1 MTERKTI
8 KNYCK
13 YCDQAFLSK
22 YVRDMHEKVKHGS
35 GYVSA
40 EKPKKMPV
48 IKKPKKEPKSLQIL
62 PVKTEPNID
71 LPAGIMD
78 FGQPPEAQF
87 TDQDLLNF
95 VDKKHQ
101 AMNKH
106 GKKNQSKPPPQGQHN
121 IRIPEDMLFPVPE
134 ELLLKEG
141 YMHTSAAPPTNY
153 APGNGAVNGL
163 GQQLQTAALPKA
175 KQGVAVI
182 SGAKAPKAR
191 PPRAPKAPAP
201 RVQAPPLVP
210 QNDSKYDLQK
220 ELGFMEPTFT
230 KSGLVTPSVHQSGL
244 GAPRPPPSQQLYLRT
259 QPAPAPAMPPSNG
272 PSQEAIIMARNAMR
286 IQSSPG
292 QHSPLVLNSQQ
303 SLASYSPQHVQ
314 RSSSLGYEA
323 LRSPEMQLAASP
335 RPVHRRS
342 IEERSPGPFLPQQ
355 QQQQQQQ
362 RPAVIQ
368 ENSYRPATVL
378 KATSRATYSSPEPV
392 VPQQAPRPIALESR
406 SVIFPSKPL
415 PKEDLKSVQV
425 MQAAPAYRPPPAS
438 KPPDDLLAQTLQLS
452 EIDGFDFT
460 EEKDMPN
467 LVSTQEITLG
477 DLKHLRTETVSIPGA
492 QVLRGQQV
500 KQLPI
505 VTNGGDQ
512 KLEDLLDFSNITYQD
527 VRQLIGPTENM
538 IVYPEAD
545 GSYSEVIATG
555 SQQTVMLQAQPIAA
569 SSRPVAQ
576 QAGQQPQA
584 ITFSSTQ
591 SFTLQSN
598 ASLTTS
604 TSMPTFTTDL
614 VYPDIGSAALEAGT
628 VYATIPEQ
636 KRDKREEKWWA

>member
-1 MTERKTI
+1 
-8 KNYCK
+8 
-13 YCDQAFLSK
+13 
-22 YVRDMHEKVKHGS
+22 
-35 GYVSA
+35 
-40 EKPKKMPV
+40 
-48 IKKPKKEPKSLQIL
+48 
-62 PVKTEPNID
+62 
-71 LPAGIMD
+71 
-78 FGQPPEAQF
+78 
-87 TDQDLLNF
+87 
-95 VDKKHQ
+95 
-101 AMNKH
+101 
-106 GKKNQSKPPPQGQHN
+106 
-121 IRIPEDMLFPVPE
+121 
-134 ELLLKEG
+134 
-141 YMHTSAAPPTNY
+141 
-153 APGNGAVNGL
+153 
-163 GQQLQTAALPKA
+163 
-175 KQGVAVI
+175 
-182 SGAKAPKAR
+182 
-191 PPRAPKAPAP
+191 
-201 RVQAPPLVP
+201 
-210 QNDSKYDLQK
+210 
-220 ELGFMEPTFT
+220 MEPTFT

-244 GAPRPPPSQQLYLRT
+244 AAPRPPPSHQLYLRT

-314 RSSSLGYEA
+314 RSTSLGYEA

-342 IEERSPGPFLPQQ
+342 IEERSPGPFLPQ

-467 LVSTQEITLG
+467 LVSTQELTLG
-477 DLKHLRTETVSIPGA
+477 DLKHLSSGTITIPNA
-492 QVLRGQQV
+492 QMRVQGQGEQV
-500 KQLPI
+500 Q
-505 VTNGGDQ
+505 TNGHE

-538 IVYPEAD
+538 VVYPEAD
-545 GSYSEVIATG
+545 GAYSEVIASG
-555 SQQTVMLQAQPIAA
+555 SQQRVMVQPAPAA
-569 SSRPVAQ
+569 S
-576 QAGQQPQA
+576 
-584 ITFSSTQ
+584 FSSAQ
-591 SFTLQSN
+591 SFTLQS

-604 TSMPTFTTDL
+604 TPAGSSMPTFDMASLVPTTVFNL
-614 VYPDIGSAALEAGT
+614 Q
-628 VYATIPEQ
+628 EQ
-636 KRDKREEKWWA
+636 KPKRPEEKWWA

>member
-62 PVKTEPNID
+62 PVKTEPNLV
-71 LPAGIMD
+71 LPPGMMD
-78 FGQPPEAQF
+78 FGPPSEPQF
-87 TDQDLLNF
+87 TDHDLLNF

-106 GKKNQSKPPPQGQHN
+106 GKKNQSKPSTQAQNN

-134 ELLLKEG
+134 DLLLKQG
-141 YMHTSAAPPTNY
+141 YMHNSAAPPVNY
-153 APGNGAVNGL
+153 AQGNGAVNGL
-163 GQQLQTAALPKA
+163 GQQLQTPAHSKA
-175 KQGVAVI
+175 KQGVGVI
-182 SGAKAPKAR
+182 SVAKAPKAR
-191 PPRAPKAPAP
+191 APRAPKVPAP
-201 RVQAPPLVP
+201 RIQVPALVP
-210 QNDSKYDLQK
+210 HNDSKYDLQK
-220 ELGFMEPTFT
+220 ELGFMEPTFI
-230 KSGLVTPSVHQSGL
+230 KSGLVSPSVHQPGL
-244 GAPRPPPSQQLYLRT
+244 GGTPRLPASQQLYLRT
-259 QPAPAPAMPPSNG
+259 QPAAPPAMPPSNG

-286 IQSSPG
+286 IQSSPS

-303 SLASYSPQHVQ
+303 SLATYSPQHVQ

-323 LRSPEMQLAASP
+323 LRSPEMQLVPSP
-335 RPVHRRS
+335 RPVHRGS
-342 IEERSPGPFLPQQ
+342 IEERSPGPFLP
-355 QQQQQQQ
+355 QQQ

-378 KATSRATYSSPEPV
+378 KSTSRATYSSPEPV
-392 VPQQAPRPIALESR
+392 LPQQAPRPIALESR

-425 MQAAPAYRPPPAS
+425 MQAAPAYRPPAAS
-438 KPPDDLLAQTLQLS
+438 KPPLDLLSQTLQLS

-467 LVSTQEITLG
+467 LVSTQELTLG
-477 DLKHLRTETVSIPGA
+477 DLKHLSSGTITIPNA
-492 QVLRGQQV
+492 QMRLQGHANQV
-500 KQLPI
+500 H
-505 VTNGGDQ
+505 TNGHE

-538 IVYPEAD
+538 VVYPEAD
-545 GSYSEVIATG
+545 GAYSEVIASG
-555 SQQTVMLQAQPIAA
+555 SQQRVMLQAAPAA
-569 SSRPVAQ
+569 S
-576 QAGQQPQA
+576 
-584 ITFSSTQ
+584 FSSAQ
-591 SFTLQSN
+591 SFTLQS

-604 TSMPTFTTDL
+604 TPGGSSMPTFDL
-614 VYPDIGSAALEAGT
+614 ASLAPTT
-628 VYATIPEQ
+628 VYNLQEQ
-636 KRDKREEKWWA
+636 KPKRPEEKWWA